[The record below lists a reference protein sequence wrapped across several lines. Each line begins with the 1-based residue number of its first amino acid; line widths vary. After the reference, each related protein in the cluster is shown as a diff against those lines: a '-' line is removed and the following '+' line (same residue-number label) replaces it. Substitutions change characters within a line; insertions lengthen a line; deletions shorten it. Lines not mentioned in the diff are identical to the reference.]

1 MKIVLPTLKVRDQTF
16 AHLITHFQCL
26 RKSVAISLEITF
38 AVYSV
43 VKLVKLVIRVY
54 FTMQTSKPKLIKN
67 MHLCFFQL
75 K

>member
-43 VKLVKLVIRVY
+43 VKLVI
-54 FTMQTSKPKLIKN
+54 FHNANQ
-67 MHLCFFQL
+67 
-75 K
+75 

>member
-26 RKSVAISLEITF
+26 RESVAISLEITF

-43 VKLVKLVIRVY
+43 VKLVIRVY
-54 FTMQTSKPKLIKN
+54 FTMQTGKPKLSKN
-67 MHLCFFQL
+67 MHLYNY
-75 K
+75 

>member
-1 MKIVLPTLKVRDQTF
+1 MKIVLPTLKVHDQTF

-43 VKLVKLVIRVY
+43 VKLVIRVY
-54 FTMQTSKPKLIKN
+54 FTMQTGKPKLIKN